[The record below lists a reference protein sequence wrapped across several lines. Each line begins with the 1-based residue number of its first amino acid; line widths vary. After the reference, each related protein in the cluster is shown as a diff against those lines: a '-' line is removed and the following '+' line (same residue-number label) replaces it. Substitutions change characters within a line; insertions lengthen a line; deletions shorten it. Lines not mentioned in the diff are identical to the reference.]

1 MPCFQRRIRRAAR
14 DCSTIQPAGSEV
26 TAGGASGASE
36 ARIEAL
42 QRLIRE
48 RLGEPAEQLS
58 HSCDVFVSEVL
69 RYWPDREMCR
79 IAIDPDVNA
88 AAGAAL
94 RAIPVITAKC
104 RENLE
109 SRWGMG
115 RPTAVALDLLLEP
128 VVVQVA
134 NIWFRGTEERILI
147 MECVGRLRGDLSNGI
162 DGGGDE
168 AGAGGI
174 GS

>member
-1 MPCFQRRIRRAAR
+1 MGIWSIAPARWAASAMLSKAHPTR
-14 DCSTIQPAGSEV
+14 CP
-26 TAGGASGASE
+26 SE

-134 NIWFRGTEERILI
+134 HIWFRGTEERILI